1 MLRDSRLS
9 ATLLPSA
16 VRNSEESRAVGGI
29 VREMRL
35 MRSALLCCLCGLLVL
50 AGVARASGDGPA
62 VIRVGILTSTSDA
75 PLWIADKYG
84 YFKDEGLS
92 VQFLTFNS
100 GEAMIAPL
108 ATGQLDVGGGSAA
121 ASLYNAVAR
130 GSDVRL
136 VADLASDPPGY
147 GFDQMIIRA
156 DLVKSGK
163 YKSIKDLKGMTI
175 ATNALGSPSSTQL
188 LKYLAKGGLKLDDIK
203 HIFLPYTQHEV
214 ALHNGSLDAANTIEP
229 FATDAVK
236 TGTAVRL
243 AGDDEF
249 YPNQEISVV
258 MYGGAFVREHRDLG
272 VKFMRAF
279 IRGARFYNDALAH
292 GKLAGPNADAV
303 IKLLNDQTKMDS
315 ATLRDIIP
323 PGTNPDGKLNV
334 ASLRDDLADYKE
346 WGLIEGAVTA
356 DQTVDTSF
364 AADAVKGLGPYHR
377 RM

>member
-1 MLRDSRLS
+1 MPLLRS
-9 ATLLPSA
+9 T
-16 VRNSEESRAVGGI
+16 I
-29 VREMRL
+29 
-35 MRSALLCCLCGLLVL
+35 LCCLIGLLFA
-50 AGVARASGDGPA
+50 AGAGRANGDGPP

-84 YFKDEGLS
+84 YFKDEGIS

-108 ATGQLDVGGGSAA
+108 STGQLDVGGGSAA
-121 ASLYNAVAR
+121 ASLYNAVSR
-130 GSDVRL
+130 GADVRL

-188 LKYLAKGGLKLDDIK
+188 LKYLAKGGLKLEDVK

-214 ALHNGSLDAANTIEP
+214 ALHNGSLDASNTIEP

-236 TGTAVRL
+236 SGTAVRL
-243 AGDDEF
+243 AGDDDF

-258 MYGGAFVREHRDLG
+258 MYGGAFIREHRDLG
-272 VKFMRAF
+272 VKFMRAY

-292 GKLAGPNADAV
+292 GKLAGPNSEAV
-303 IKLLNDQTKMDS
+303 IKLLNDETKMDPLV
-315 ATLRDIIP
+315 LRDIIP

-334 ASLRDDLADYKE
+334 GSLRDDLAAYKS
-346 WGLIEGAVTA
+346 WGLIEGPVTA
-356 DQTVDTSF
+356 EQTVDTSF
-364 AADAVKGLGPYHR
+364 AADAVKGLGPYR
-377 RM
+377 KRT